1 MSEAQTENMLKQFL
15 GMETWGRFCPQG
27 ETGPRTSVGRG
38 NVVSHSPAIQPA
50 ETILKLKNRDL
61 KKESGKKT
69 IFHHFYTAVH
79 SPSHSHRF

>member
-1 MSEAQTENMLKQFL
+1 MSEAQTENVLKQFQ

-27 ETGPRTSVGRG
+27 ETGPQLSVGRG
-38 NVVSHSPAIQPA
+38 NVVSHSPVIQPA
-50 ETILKLKNRDL
+50 KTILKLKNTDL

-69 IFHHFYTAVH
+69 ILHHFYSVVH